1 MELTKAFSSIEE
13 VATWSKHAKG
23 PGRHLLTGLSGSA
36 KTLFLAE
43 EFASS
48 EGSLIVVC
56 DDLYHAHVDQLHA
69 QDHRAQGDPHHDRG
83 QSGVSSVY
91 EHADRH
97 DVRFPAVYDTPNLH
111 DAVKA

>member
-1 MELTKAFSSIEE
+1 M
-13 VATWSKHAKG
+13 
-23 PGRHLLTGLSGSA
+23 
-36 KTLFLAE
+36 
-43 EFASS
+43 
-48 EGSLIVVC
+48 
-56 DDLYHAHVDQLHA
+56 DQLHA

-111 DAVKA
+111 DAVEA